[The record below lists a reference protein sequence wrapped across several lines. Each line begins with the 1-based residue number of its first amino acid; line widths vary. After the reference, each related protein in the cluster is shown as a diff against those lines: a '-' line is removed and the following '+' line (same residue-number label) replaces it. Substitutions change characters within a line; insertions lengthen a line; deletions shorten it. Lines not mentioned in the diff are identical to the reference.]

1 MHEYYN
7 EDVAFER
14 LKDLQREM
22 ENSRLTAGFVSDL
35 GHRIWTWV
43 ARAATSRVVS
53 IRPPVPRPDRLR
65 PRAPRG

>member
-22 ENSRLTAGFVSDL
+22 ENSRLTAGLLANL
-35 GHRIWTWV
+35 GLRFWTGV
-43 ARAATSRVVS
+43 ARALTSRVAS
-53 IRPPVPRPDRLR
+53 IRPPVPRQDRLR
-65 PRAPRG
+65 RRAPRG